1 MQNTF
6 RFKKKCKNNNKNR
19 KKNLKNGVYLLV
31 GYVIY

>member
-6 RFKKKCKNNNKNR
+6 RFKKNVKIITKIE
-19 KKNLKNGVYLLV
+19 KNLKNGVYLLV